1 MTVALIATSITIAV
15 LVALVII
22 VVYVRRTRKGA
33 HSSVKGEIEQLDSIA
48 FGTPINKGASAKG
61 AAQGDVKVKST
72 DESVGKPSDKIGRRF
87 GIFGGVAAA
96 IFAVLA
102 GKLWSMQLLS
112 KEEYSTEAENNL
124 YTTVSTPAPRGCIYD
139 RNGVVLVNN
148 RVSQTVLADSD
159 VASDP
164 NIMGRL
170 STLLGIPLGI
180 IRQRIKDESTGAQ
193 NRRIVASDVRLRDVA
208 FISEHADAFKG
219 VTVESR
225 TVREYPYGALASH
238 ALGYTGSPTED
249 ELAVVKRG
257 RTIESTDTIGKSGLE
272 LSYDSILSGD
282 AGQRR
287 VMVDAKGNIVN
298 VVSETEPSKGSDLY
312 LTLDANVQYVADK
325 LLANLIAPKGVIGE
339 GKGVAGAIVALDV
352 TDGSVLAMASYPTYD
367 PSYFTNGIPQ
377 DLWDI
382 YNSEESNA
390 PMVNRTINGQYA
402 AASTFKAFTS
412 MAGLHYG
419 FANDQSLWTCTGK
432 WDGFGSGDI
441 QRCWNKS
448 GHGTLDLHGGIV
460 HSCDTV
466 FYEIAKAFYDHG
478 PDGTDEI
485 SGTAL
490 QEYLRLYN
498 FGVPTGIDLND
509 ESSGR
514 IPTPEWKA
522 EQWRNVPSEAVWR
535 GGDYSNMII
544 GQGDVLV
551 TPLQIAAAYGA
562 IATGKI
568 MKTHLIKEVRNGSD
582 DVVMTAQAEVVAE
595 PEVNEQH
602 LAYVRE
608 SLHDMIAG
616 NRDLREDFARRNID
630 AAGKSGTAEHTDRRD
645 DAWFVAYAPYEEP
658 KYVVACI
665 IEQGNGG
672 ADTAG
677 PLVAEV
683 MGALINGT
691 GDDGAKQVGGS
702 SGKSVKLEFS
712 GNSGRND

>member
-1 MTVALIATSITIAV
+1 MTVALIAASLTAVILIGVIIIAV
-15 LVALVII
+15 YLK
-22 VVYVRRTRKGA
+22 RTRGTHA
-33 HSSVKGEIEQLDSIA
+33 SAQNEIEQLDSLA
-48 FGTPINKGASAKG
+48 FGTPMDKGASG
-61 AAQGDVKVKST
+61 SPSSSGDVKVKST
-72 DESVGKPSDKIGRRF
+72 RESVGKPSDKLARRF
-87 GIFGGVAAA
+87 GALGVLAAA
-96 IFAVLA
+96 VFATLA
-102 GKLWSMQLLS
+102 GKLWSMQLLA
-112 KEEYSTEAENNL
+112 KDEYSNEAENNL

-139 RNGVVLVNN
+139 RNGIALVNN
-148 RVSQTVLADSD
+148 RTSQTVLADSD
-159 VASDP
+159 VASNNDTLR
-164 NIMGRL
+164 RL
-170 STLLGIPLGI
+170 STLLGIPLGV
-180 IRQRIKDESTGAQ
+180 IRQRAKDESTGAQ
-193 NRRIVASDVRLRDVA
+193 NKRIIATDVRLRDIA
-208 FISEHADAFKG
+208 FISEHADAFQG
-219 VTVESR
+219 VSVESR
-225 TVREYPYGALASH
+225 TIRDYPFGALASH

-249 ELAVVKRG
+249 ELAVVRKG
-257 RTIESTDTIGKSGLE
+257 RNIESTDTIGKSGLE
-272 LSYDSILSGD
+272 LHYDSILAGEK
-282 AGQRR
+282 GQRR
-287 VMVDAKGNIVN
+287 VMVDAKGNIVS
-298 VVSETEPSKGSDLY
+298 VISETDPSKGSDIY

-325 LLANLIAPKGVIGE
+325 LLADLIAPQGVIGE
-339 GKGVAGAIVALDV
+339 GKGVSGSIVALDV

-377 DLWDI
+377 DLWDV
-382 YNSEESNA
+382 YNSEESHA
-390 PMVNRTINGQYA
+390 PMLNRAINGQYA

-419 FANDQSLWTCTGK
+419 FADSESEWTCTGK

-441 QRCWNKS
+441 QRCWLKT
-448 GHGTLDLHGGIV
+448 GHGTLGLHEGIV

-478 PDGTDEI
+478 PDGTGEI
-485 SGTAL
+485 SETAL

-498 FGVPTGIDLND
+498 FGLPTGIDLND

-514 IPTPEWKA
+514 LPTPEWKA
-522 EQWRNVPSEAVWR
+522 EQWRNVPSEAMWR

-582 DVVMTAQAEVVAE
+582 DVVMTAQTEVVAE
-595 PEVNEQH
+595 PDVNEEH

-616 NRDLREDFARRNID
+616 NRDLREDFAARGID

-645 DAWFVAYAPYEEP
+645 DAWFVAYAPYEDP

-683 MGALINGT
+683 MGALMNGT
-691 GDDGAKQVGGS
+691 GDNGAKRVAGS
-702 SGKSVKLEFS
+702 TGKSVKLEFS